1 MSQTLSA
8 SASPVLVA
16 MKDDGLDVVSSQV
29 PKAKKVVPAKKAP
42 SKKVSSKKAPSNPDN
57 TSTSADGVNQ
67 ASGVGAN
74 QVNQVANEASTGK
87 VKKARK
93 VTVRF
98 NPLLPSSF
106 LDRAKVM
113 DYFHNRRV
121 NLEKN
126 EARFNAPNAASASAE
141 EEKARDVQKA
151 RLRQTVT
158 RLSEELKSAH
168 ERDADV
174 AAQLKWLVSLKTAG
188 VPLQPAVE
196 QYLSSAA
203 SRVVTSLSTTVAVD
217 SEDDSKPVDESS

>member
-29 PKAKKVVPAKKAP
+29 PKVKKATSKKAP
-42 SKKVSSKKAPSNPDN
+42 SKKVPSKKAPSNPDN

-67 ASGVGAN
+67 ASGAN

-126 EARFNAPNAASASAE
+126 EARLNAPNAASVSAE

-217 SEDDSKPVDESS
+217 SEDDSKPEDESK